1 MNKGNK
7 KNKEQTG
14 SYLTLLLCL
23 MGLMLAA
30 PFAGARDDTLVVDLV
45 TSVVLF
51 AGIWS
56 LFHNRTILWAG
67 LLIFFPTIAAR
78 WCYTYWPQEGFLYAT
93 TLGTALF
100 MLFNAYAIF
109 VYILHQKK
117 PRPDTIY
124 GGVCIYFFLGFLWS
138 ELYVLTEL
146 YAPGSFAISSEGLS
160 LLSMKAELSYFSF
173 VTLATLGYG
182 EITPVGDMAR
192 TLAVME
198 AVVGQMFVAVFIA
211 RLVGFHLVA
220 PPKKEETDC

>member
-1 MNKGNK
+1 MLKNK
-7 KNKEQTG
+7 KKKDEQTG
-14 SYLTLLLCL
+14 SFLALLLCL
-23 MGLMLAA
+23 LGLMLVA
-30 PFAGARDDTLVVDLV
+30 PFAESHRNTLVVDMV

-56 LFHNRTILWAG
+56 LFHNRKVLWVG
-67 LLIFFPTIAAR
+67 LLIFFPTITAR
-78 WCYTYWPQEGFLYAT
+78 WCYSYWPQEAFLYAT
-93 TLGTALF
+93 SLGTALF

-109 VYILHQKK
+109 IYILHQKK

-124 GGVCIYFFLGFLWS
+124 GGVCIYFFLGFLWA
-138 ELYVLTEL
+138 ELYILTEL
-146 YAPGSFAISSEGLS
+146 YAPGSFSIASEELS
-160 LLSMKAELSYFSF
+160 LLSVKAELAYFSF

-211 RLVGFHLVA
+211 RLVGFHLAA
-220 PPKKEETDC
+220 PSQPKEK

>member
-1 MNKGNK
+1 MLKS
-7 KNKEQTG
+7 KNSADEQTG

-23 MGLMLAA
+23 VGLMLAA
-30 PFAGARDDTLVVDLV
+30 PLAEARHNPIIGHLVA
-45 TSVVLF
+45 SVVLF

-56 LFHNRTILWAG
+56 LFRNPIILRAG
-67 LLIFFPTIAAR
+67 LAIFFPTLTAR
-78 WCYTYWPQEGFLYAT
+78 WCYMYWPQDLFLYT
-93 TLGTALF
+93 TSIGTALF
-100 MLFNAYAIF
+100 MLFNSYAIF
-109 VYILHQKK
+109 TYILHQRK

-146 YAPGSFAISSEGLS
+146 FVPGSFSVSAAGLS
-160 LLSMKAELSYFSF
+160 LVSMKAELSYFSF

-182 EITPVGDMAR
+182 EVTPVGDMAR

-211 RLVGFHLVA
+211 RLVGFHLA
-220 PPKKEETDC
+220 SPAQPKDQ